1 MSLEE
6 GSVKDPVCGMQVASD
21 AASHFDWV
29 GQVYRFCSD
38 RCRDRFASD
47 PEAFLNPQPAL
58 PAPSGT
64 RYICPMHPEVNES
77 EPGDCPDCG
86 MALEP
91 LIPVATARWTCPM
104 HPEIVEDGPGDC
116 PLCGMALE
124 PMEVSSEP
132 NAELIDMSRRF
143 GWAVLLTL
151 PVFGLA
157 MGEMIPGNPLNEWLG
172 AKPRSWVEGILATPV
187 VLWCGAP
194 FLVRGWN
201 SIRTLHLNMFTL
213 VAIGSGAAWSYSVF
227 ATLRPGL
234 FPPSFHGPDGS
245 VAVYFEAASVIVT
258 LVLLGQVLEL
268 RARDRTGEAIRSLLG
283 LAPKTARR
291 VDPQGEEE
299 DVALD
304 QVIKGDRLRIRP
316 GEKVPTDGI
325 VIEGQSTVDE
335 SMISGEPVP
344 VSKQPGD
351 AVTGATVNGTGALLI
366 QAERVGSET
375 MLSQIVQMV
384 AEAQRS
390 RAPIQGIADAV
401 ASWFVPIVLLSAALT
416 FGVWALY
423 GPEPR
428 LSHALIG
435 AVAVLIIAC
444 PCALGLAT
452 PMSIMVA
459 TGRGASQGV
468 LFRNAEAIERF
479 REVDT
484 VVVDKTGTLTEGR
497 PSLVAIRCNKAFNEL
512 ELIELAAALERS
524 SEHPLAAAIVAGG
537 RERGARA
544 LEATHFESYTGQ
556 GVVAEADNRA
566 IAVGNEGLMER
577 LGVDITVLM
586 AEADEM
592 RASGQTVM
600 FVAVDGEPGGLLGV
614 TDPIKKSSPEA
625 VEGLHREGLRVIM
638 LTGDTK
644 KTAEAVAGRLGLD
657 DVVAGVLP
665 EQKAEVIQALQ
676 AKGHVVA
683 MAGDGVNDAPALAQ
697 ADVGVAMGTGTDV
710 AMESAGVTLLQG
722 DLRGILRARR
732 LSSSAMRNIRQNLF
746 FAFVYNAVGVPIAA
760 GALYPSFGILLSP
773 MIAAAAMSLS
783 SVSVIS
789 NALRLRRVSLG

>member
-1 MSLEE
+1 
-6 GSVKDPVCGMQVASD
+6 
-21 AASHFDWV
+21 
-29 GQVYRFCSD
+29 
-38 RCRDRFASD
+38 
-47 PEAFLNPQPAL
+47 
-58 PAPSGT
+58 
-64 RYICPMHPEVNES
+64 
-77 EPGDCPDCG
+77 
-86 MALEP
+86 
-91 LIPVATARWTCPM
+91 
-104 HPEIVEDGPGDC
+104 
-116 PLCGMALE
+116 
-124 PMEVSSEP
+124 
-132 NAELIDMSRRF
+132 
-143 GWAVLLTL
+143 
-151 PVFGLA
+151 
-157 MGEMIPGNPLNEWLG
+157 
-172 AKPRSWVEGILATPV
+172 
-187 VLWCGAP
+187 
-194 FLVRGWN
+194 
-201 SIRTLHLNMFTL
+201 
-213 VAIGSGAAWSYSVF
+213 
-227 ATLRPGL
+227 
-234 FPPSFHGPDGS
+234 
-245 VAVYFEAASVIVT
+245 
-258 LVLLGQVLEL
+258 
-268 RARDRTGEAIRSLLG
+268 
-283 LAPKTARR
+283 
-291 VDPQGEEE
+291 
-299 DVALD
+299 
-304 QVIKGDRLRIRP
+304 
-316 GEKVPTDGI
+316 
-325 VIEGQSTVDE
+325 
-335 SMISGEPVP
+335 MISGEPVP
-344 VSKQPGD
+344 VLKQAGD
-351 AVTGATVNGTGALLI
+351 SVTGATVNGTGSLLI
-366 QAERVGSET
+366 RAERVGSET

-524 SEHPLAAAIVAGG
+524 SEHPLAAAIVEGG

-665 EQKAEVIQALQ
+665 EQKAEVVQALQ

>member
-1 MSLEE
+1 SSQFEWS
-6 GSVKDPVCGMQVASD
+6 GKD
-21 AASHFDWV
+21 
-29 GQVYRFCSD
+29 YRFCSA
-38 RCRDRFASD
+38 RCRDRFVSE
-47 PEAFLNPQPAL
+47 PETFLNPKPEIVAR
-58 PAPSGT
+58 AGT
-64 RYICPMHPEVNES
+64 RYVCPMHPEVNEP

-91 LIPVATARWTCPM
+91 LVPVSTTHWTCPM
-104 HPEIVEDGPGDC
+104 HSEIVEEGPGDC

-157 MGEMIPGNPLNEWLG
+157 MGEMIPGNPLNAWLG
-172 AKPRSWVEGILATPV
+172 AKHRSWVEGILATPV

-227 ATLRPGL
+227 ATLLPDL
-234 FPPSFHGPDGS
+234 FPPSFHGPDGT

-291 VDPQGEEE
+291 LDAQGEEE
-299 DVALD
+299 DVGLD
-304 QVIKGDRLRIRP
+304 QVIAGDRLRIRP
-316 GEKVPTDGI
+316 GEKVPSVGL

-335 SMISGEPVP
+335 SMSRGEPVP
-344 VSKQPGD
+344 VLKRAGD
-351 AVTGATVNGTGALLI
+351 PVTGATVNGTGSLLI
-366 QAERVGSET
+366 RAERVGSET

-401 ASWFVPIVLLSAALT
+401 ASWFVPVVLVSAVLT

-459 TGRGASQGV
+459 TGRGASKGV

-497 PSLVAIRCNKAFNEL
+497 PSLVTIRPQGSLSEL
-512 ELIELAAALERS
+512 ELLELAVALERS
-524 SEHPLAAAIVAGG
+524 SEHPLAAAIVEGG
-537 RERGARA
+537 RARGARA
-544 LEATHFESYTGQ
+544 LETNHFESYTGQ
-556 GVVAEADNRA
+556 GVVAQVDKRP

-577 LGVDITVLM
+577 VGVDIAAVLS
-586 AEADEM
+586 EADQM
-592 RASGQTVM
+592 RESGQTVM
-600 FVAVDGEPGGLLGV
+600 FVAADGSLGGLLGV
-614 TDPIKKSSPEA
+614 TDPVKASSPEA

-638 LTGDTK
+638 LTGDTQ

-665 EQKAEVIQALQ
+665 ERKAEVVQELQ
-676 AKGHVVA
+676 AEGHVVA

-732 LSSSAMRNIRQNLF
+732 LSSAAMRNIRQNLF

-760 GALYPSFGILLSP
+760 GALYPAFGILLSP